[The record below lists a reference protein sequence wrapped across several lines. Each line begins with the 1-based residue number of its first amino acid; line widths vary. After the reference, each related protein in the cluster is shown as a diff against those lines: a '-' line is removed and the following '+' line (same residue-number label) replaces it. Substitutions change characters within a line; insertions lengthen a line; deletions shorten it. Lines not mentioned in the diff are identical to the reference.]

1 MSLRRRTVAAL
12 LCVTGLLVASSV
24 FASVAMSSDNAGA
37 AKATLTVSKVGT
49 GAGLVTSVPAGI
61 TCGAVCTGQFAVGTT
76 VELLAHGA
84 AGSTFEAYSENCTRV
99 GGKNVPP
106 GPAMCEVVL
115 HADTSV
121 KAIFNLT
128 PTPCV
133 APGLKGR
140 TLAKAKFLLALHS
153 CRAGRITLVSSR
165 KVKRDHVL
173 SEYPRAG
180 WQGQHGAPVNLFV
193 SKGIRRSD

>member
-1 MSLRRRTVAAL
+1 MSIRRRSVAAL
-12 LCVTGLLVASSV
+12 LGVTALLVVSAV
-24 FASVAMSSDNAGA
+24 FASGAMSSGNAA
-37 AKATLTVSKVGT
+37 AAQATLTVSKPGT

-61 TCGAVCTGQFAVGTT
+61 KCGAVCSGQFAVGTT
-76 VELLAHGA
+76 VELLAYGA
-84 AGSTFEAYSENCTRV
+84 AGSTFDAYSENCTRL

-106 GPAMCEVVL
+106 GPAMCNVVL

-121 KAIFNLT
+121 TAIFNLT

-133 APGLKGR
+133 VPRLKGR

-153 CRAGRITLVSSR
+153 CQAGRIRLVSSR
-165 KVKRDHVL
+165 KVKRDHVI

-180 WQGQHGAPVNLFV
+180 WQGQHGAQINLFV
-193 SKGIRRSD
+193 SKGMRRSD